1 MNTNLVEYKQ
11 TIWFLKIKQGQ
22 RLKHNDQ
29 LSTVILS
36 IFVSGDKKSV
46 SDVVTM
52 LQ

>member
-11 TIWFLKIKQGQ
+11 TFWFLKIKQGQ
-22 RLKHNDQ
+22 RVKHKDQ
-29 LSTVILS
+29 LSTP